1 MSRLR
6 LSKARERMSELP
18 VMMPDGTPFP
28 SWDDVTEYK
37 HIYHVAG
44 EHPAA
49 SDDGPGTEKQ
59 PFATINRA
67 AQVLQPGEKV
77 IVHGGVYRECVRPAR
92 GGTGPDRMIAYQ
104 AAPGETVVVRGS
116 KQWTPVFTRSEGWN
130 WGDAPVWC
138 ADLPGEWFVGYNPF
152 VARNFSSEFTTFTSD
167 WTEDEIHTF
176 MLRRGMIFGD
186 GRPLKQVFFPRD
198 LANTDVD
205 ADGAF
210 WVEDPGLRIHLRL
223 RGDADPNGLAFQV
236 TTREQVFAPSTPGL
250 GYIRVS
256 GFRFE
261 HAADG
266 IPVPQR
272 AMVSASRGHHWIIE
286 DNEVR
291 WANACGIDVGNE
303 TWHRSQPDPNRP
315 SGHHIIRRNVVSDC
329 GVCGVAAV
337 GNNVGTL
344 VEDNLVER
352 IGFKDIERIWE
363 CAGLKFHVCD
373 TVLIRRNVFR
383 HIRSAPGLWL
393 DYLNRNSR
401 VTGNVFADI
410 ESILGGVYIEVSHAP
425 NLVDHNMLWD
435 IRGTGRSGS
444 GRGINVDTGEEC
456 IVAHNLLGR
465 VRDEYAVSAHLAQKG
480 RIVGGR
486 VGLCRQHKVLNNIIV
501 ACRRRILFSRA
512 LDNISD
518 GNLFDQSDD
527 ATSLCVEY
535 PEPRALLDLK
545 AWQTYYGFD
554 RNGGQA
560 QIEADFDPETLLL
573 TLSIVGD
580 VPPGVHVAELYIE
593 REGASPGPVALEP
606 GRRAYKIDAGGPAVA
621 GRDRRRE
628 RLRW

>member
-1 MSRLR
+1 
-6 LSKARERMSELP
+6 MSELP
-18 VMMPDGTPFP
+18 VIMPDGTPFP

-37 HIYHVAG
+37 QIYHVAV

-49 SDDGPGTEKQ
+49 SDEGPGTEEQ
-59 PFATINRA
+59 PFATIQRA
-67 AQVLQPGEKV
+67 ARVLQPGEKA

-92 GGTGPDRMIAYQ
+92 SGTGADHMIAYE
-104 AAPGETVVVRGS
+104 AAPGETAIVRGS
-116 KQWTPVFTRSEGWN
+116 EIWAPAFSRSEGWN
-130 WGDAPVWC
+130 FADAPVWC
-138 ADLPGEWFVGYNPF
+138 AGLPGEWFVGYNPF

-167 WTEDEIHTF
+167 WTKDEIHTF
-176 MLRRGMIFGD
+176 MLRRGMIFCD
-186 GRPLKQVFFPRD
+186 ERPLQQVFFPRE
-198 LANTDVD
+198 LAD

-223 RGDADPNGLAFQV
+223 WDDADPNGAAFEV
-236 TTREQVFAPSTPGL
+236 TAREQVFAPLIPGL

-272 AMVSASRGHHWIIE
+272 AMISASRGHHWIIE
-286 DNEVR
+286 DCEVR

-303 TWHRSQPDPNRP
+303 TWHRSQPDPDGS

-329 GVCGVAAV
+329 GVCGIAAV
-337 GNNVGTL
+337 GNNTGTL
-344 VEDNLVER
+344 VEDNLIER
-352 IGFKDIERIWE
+352 IGSKNIERIWE
-363 CAGLKFHVCD
+363 CAGLKFHTCD

-425 NLVDHNMLWD
+425 NLVDHNVLWD
-435 IRGTGRSGS
+435 IRGTGRPHS
-444 GRGINVDTGEEC
+444 GRGINVDTGEQC

-465 VRDEYAVSAHLAQKG
+465 VRDEYAVSVHLGQKG
-480 RIVGGR
+480 RIGGGR
-486 VGLCRQHKVLNNIIV
+486 VGLCRQQKVLNNLFI
-501 ACRRRILFSRA
+501 ACSRRILFSRA
-512 LDNISD
+512 MDNISD
-518 GNLFDQSDD
+518 GNLFDQDDD

-535 PEPRALLDLK
+535 PEPRALLDLE

-554 RNGGQA
+554 RGGGQA
-560 QIEADFDPETLLL
+560 QIEASFDSETLLL
-573 TLSIVGD
+573 TLSIAGD
-580 VPPGVHVAELYIE
+580 VPPGVNVAELYVE
-593 REGASPGPVALEP
+593 GEGASLGPVALEP
-606 GRRAYKIDAGGPAVA
+606 GRRAYKIDAGGPTVT
-621 GRDRRRE
+621 GRG
-628 RLRW
+628 